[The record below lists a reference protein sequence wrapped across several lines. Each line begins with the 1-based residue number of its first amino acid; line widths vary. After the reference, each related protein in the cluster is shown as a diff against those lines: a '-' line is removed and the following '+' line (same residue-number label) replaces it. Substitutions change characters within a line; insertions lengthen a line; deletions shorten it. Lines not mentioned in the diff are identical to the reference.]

1 MTADAAP
8 PRSVPH
14 RPVVLC
20 ILDGWGHRA
29 ETANNAIARAQT
41 PVWDRLTATSPY
53 ALGEASEHFVGL
65 PGGQMGNS
73 EVGHMTIGAGRVVL
87 QDLPKIDAAVA
98 EGSLAERSAFRD
110 FVDALRIS
118 GGTAHVMGLMSP
130 GGVHSHQGHMSA
142 AARALAAHGIPVVV
156 HAFLDGRD
164 TPPRS
169 AKGYVE
175 AFETAVAGA
184 VPIATVAGRYYAMDR
199 DKRWERTAD
208 AYTALVDG
216 TGKSGA
222 GQDSAAG
229 AIEFASRAGE
239 SDEFV
244 RPTPIGSYAGMADGD
259 GVFMAN
265 FRADRARQI
274 LSALLDPDFEG
285 FARPRIVNF
294 AAALGMSEISG
305 RHNLWMDA
313 LFPPEIPAS
322 VLGATVADA
331 GLKQLRIAETEKYA
345 HVTFFL
351 NGGREAPFAG
361 EERILVPSPK
371 VATYDLQPEMSA
383 PELTDRLVDAVEGGA
398 FDLIVANYANADMV
412 GHTGKLPAAVT
423 AVETVDAC
431 LGRLEAAVSAA
442 GGALLITADHGN
454 AEQMA
459 DPETDQSHTAHTRN
473 PVPILLAA
481 GGAGRTLRN
490 GTLADI
496 APTVLDLMG
505 MAQPAEMTGVSLLGD
520 SAAGTETIAA

>member
-1 MTADAAP
+1 MTAAP
-8 PRSVPH
+8 P

-29 ETANNAIARAQT
+29 ESANNAIARAQT
-41 PVWDRLTATSPY
+41 PVWDRLTATCPY
-53 ALGEASEHFVGL
+53 ALGEASEQFVGL

-87 QDLPKIDAAVA
+87 QDLLKIDAAVA
-98 EGSLAERSAFRD
+98 DGSLARRPAFGR
-110 FVDALRIS
+110 FVDALKRS

-130 GGVHSHQGHMSA
+130 GGVHSHQDHIVA
-142 AARALAAHGIPVVV
+142 VARELAARAIPVAV

-164 TPPRS
+164 TPPQS
-169 AKGYVE
+169 AKGRYIPNFKEKTSVSE
-175 AFETAVAGA
+175 SVR
-184 VPIATVAGRYYAMDR
+184 IATVTGRYYAMDR
-199 DKRWERTAD
+199 DKRWERTES
-208 AYTALVDG
+208 AYRILVDG
-216 TGKSGA
+216 D
-222 GQDSAAG
+222 GQQVNSTDE
-229 AIEFASRAGE
+229 AIVYVKVLHE

-244 RPTPIGSYAGMADGD
+244 QPTAIGDYRGMADGD

-265 FRADRARQI
+265 FRADRVRQI
-274 LSALLDPDFEG
+274 LSALLDPDFGG
-285 FARPRIVNF
+285 FDRPQPAKF
-294 AAALGMSEISG
+294 AAALGMSEVSG
-305 RHNLWMDA
+305 RHNAWMDT
-313 LFPPEIPAS
+313 LFPPEAPAN
-322 VLGATVADA
+322 VLGEAVAAA

-383 PELTDRLVDAVEGGA
+383 PELTDRLVGAIDNGA
-398 FDLIVANYANADMV
+398 FDLIVVNYANTDMV
-412 GHTGKLPAAVT
+412 GHTGDLTAAIR

-431 LGRLEAAVSAA
+431 LGRLEAAVTAA
-442 GGALLITADHGN
+442 GGALLVTSDHGN

-459 DPETDQSHTAHTRN
+459 DPETRQSHTAHTRN

-490 GTLADI
+490 GTLANI

-505 MAQPAEMTGVSLLGD
+505 LARPAGMTGASLLGD
-520 SAAGTETIAA
+520 GAAGSKTIAA